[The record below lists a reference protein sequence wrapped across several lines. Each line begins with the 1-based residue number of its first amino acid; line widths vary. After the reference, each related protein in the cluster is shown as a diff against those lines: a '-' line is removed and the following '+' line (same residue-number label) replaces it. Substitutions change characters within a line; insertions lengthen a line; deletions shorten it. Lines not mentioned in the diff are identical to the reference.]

1 MAANMDGLSKG
12 ISAINRKKP
21 LNGMQVRVMAYAKR
35 NANTTTKIVET
46 IAMKRLLKKDPKICL
61 SPKMTVSMEIAKIIN
76 SKNLKIG

>member
-35 NANTTTKIVET
+35 KANTTTKMVET
-46 IAMKRLLKKDPKICL
+46 IAMKRLLKKD
-61 SPKMTVSMEIAKIIN
+61 
-76 SKNLKIG
+76 